1 MISVTVNIDEKM
13 FDESV
18 GEALKS
24 LKPEEM
30 KDMITN
36 CIKEYLLGVN
46 NKGVSNLETLMYDKE
61 NTYYGSSKLKPSF
74 FTEQIIEKLD
84 YSALQEVVDEC
95 IKNLKENHKD
105 ILEEILLEMMVRGL
119 TDTYNFATSVQSTIH
134 SVMRD
139 MNNPRN

>member
-36 CIKEYLLGVN
+36 CIKKYLLGTNDKGVN
-46 NKGVSNLETLMYDKE
+46 NLEVLMYDKE
-61 NTYYGSSKLKPSF
+61 NTYYGTKIKPTF
-74 FTEQIIEKLD
+74 FTEQIIKNLD

-105 ILEEILLEMMVRGL
+105 ILEKILLEMMVSGL
-119 TDTYNFATSVQSTIH
+119 KDTYNFSTTLETTIQSVIY
-134 SVMRD
+134 R